1 MKRFNRIISYIM
13 LFTLIFSFSPQ
24 AFGEA
29 PNEPKL
35 KEAKPLIKLDG
46 YVFDGKG
53 VPPAVPNGFKAS
65 NLPVDQEALYIVQFT
80 GPIMPEWRQKLI
92 DLGAEIKGYVPD
104 YAYLVKLTGTLKNQ
118 VQALPEVHVIVIYQP
133 AYKLDR
139 LLKKP
144 EAKAKLNSAELLTL
158 KVEVFEAQDLDG
170 VKKTISSLSGKLL
183 NSLSD
188 TTILVKL
195 PANQIASLAQSIKV
209 TYIEKYVPAKL
220 NNDRAAKIM
229 TVDAVY
235 QPSSFGLTGN
245 GETIAVVDTGL
256 DNGNIATVH
265 EDFRGQIVP
274 GGVFAYGRPGEW
286 SDPDGHG
293 THVAGSAMGTGAA
306 SGGDFKGTAPNAKL
320 IFQSV
325 MDSGGGLNG
334 LNHGLANIFGDA
346 RNLGARISTNSWGAG
361 PPSIWGYYTSD
372 SAAVDNFI
380 WNNKDMSILFAAGN
394 EGMDYNV
401 AAAAY
406 SHQINSPGT
415 AKNTITVGAVEN
427 LRFDQIPNPDG
438 NDSGQRAYFSS
449 MGPTADSRIKPDVV
463 APGTWILSSKSG
475 LAPGGN
481 FWAAYNAKYAY
492 MGGTSMATPLTAG
505 LTASLREYYRTREV
519 VSNPSAALL
528 KATLTGTAT
537 DLGLPFDQQGFG
549 RVNLEDAVIGLFNN
563 TIQFVDNN
571 VGLTTNQKSD
581 YAFTTPA
588 NLPAGQAVTITL
600 VWTDQPAFANA
611 NPTLVNDLDLRA
623 VEGGTTFYGNGVVG
637 GDALNNVEQIYIPNA
652 LPNKTYNININA
664 FQAPQAQPFALVY
677 GTIPL
682 HEGPTI
688 TVDNL
693 YNGFST
699 NQPTITVSGKVD
711 ASTTL
716 LTVNGTPATVTNTA
730 FSTSVNLLVGTNTI
744 TLQSRDAAGK
754 LNTVTRT
761 VTRFL
766 PSATATPAGGVFETP
781 TSVTMQS
788 NVGGST
794 IYYTADGTE
803 PTTLSPVYAG
813 PIAINSNTNLKFMA
827 KDTYGNNGPVQ
838 TEKYYF
844 TAQNVFRISGE
855 VNLAGLTPDGLTV
868 KAVRTSDQA
877 VIAQTVFGAA
887 YDTGVGEAAM
897 TALPNGNVR
906 VSLDLPQDVYQIVL
920 TKGTNA
926 AKAEINNT
934 LPGTP
939 LENGRHLKPFTL
951 LTMAPKVLENIT
963 IAPASLAMISGT
975 TQQLTATGYYTDLST
990 QNITGSVA
998 WSSNNSAIAGVDSSG
1013 RVSAIAAGSTV
1024 IRAASGAVSADVNV
1038 NVTTATLQSITISP
1052 VNPTKPKGR
1061 TQQFTATGSY
1071 DNGQNYNITNSV
1083 TWTSFT
1089 PAAVSIGST
1098 TGLATAAGEGSSTI
1112 TASLG
1117 AVTSNTATM
1126 TVTAPVVDS
1135 VSVTPANL
1143 SLAKGLTQQFN
1154 VNGTYSDG
1162 TVLNLNN
1169 TAVWSSLNAI
1179 FASVNATGLVTA
1191 ANTGTATIQAVYNS
1205 LIGQAAV
1212 TVTPPQ
1218 LTTLVISPAGSTVER
1233 GNTLQLT
1240 AMGSYT
1246 DSTTQNLSNTVA
1258 WSSSNPAVAT
1268 INASGLVTTFTAGST
1283 TITAA
1288 KDGVSNST
1296 GVTVQD
1302 TIAPA
1307 VLSKSPDHNAGNV
1320 PVGTNIQVN
1329 FSEPMDASTLNST
1342 TTTVTSVYG
1351 ATPVT
1356 ITYDS
1361 ANRRVTITPN
1371 AALKY
1376 LTEYTVTLSTGVKDP
1391 AGNALN
1397 ATTWK
1402 FTTEADKY
1410 PPLIGGRNPAE
1421 NAAGVAVGSN
1431 IEFNFNE
1438 DVVADTVYGAA
1449 YANNILLKKGT
1460 ENIAVIKTFDSVNK
1474 KVTIDPVNNLA
1485 EGTTYTV
1492 TVTGVKDLLGNTMLT
1507 TSWNFTTY
1515 QPPAPGGGGGGG
1527 GVPPIPATP
1536 TTDIEQTVLAAGG
1549 ELVSR
1554 DGTVKIIIPQDAL
1567 RPGQTINL
1575 TAKKLDAGTVRTSPP
1590 AGLRLAGDIYE
1601 FGPAGQQFSKPIRIT
1616 LKYRP
1621 EIVTN
1626 GDPAAYYLNA
1636 AKNLWEPVPNIT
1648 VNKNANTVTF
1658 EANHFSKY
1666 TVMAK
1671 TPEKAP
1677 ETVKT
1682 FADIAGHW
1690 AKADI
1695 ELIAAKGIVS
1705 GKAANLF
1712 DPNGKVTR
1720 AEFAA
1725 IVAKALNLAPQAA
1738 KASFNDVQAADWYAG
1753 AVGAAVE
1760 AGIIKGYADGSFKP
1774 NAHVTRQEV
1783 AAMVVQAMKA
1793 AKVDIAITEAEI
1805 NQYLTQFKDGD
1816 KISAWAKAVVAVAAK
1831 NNIIK
1836 GNAKGEFAPANNST
1850 RAEAV
1855 VMIKQLLTRAKL
1867 I

>member
-1 MKRFNRIISYIM
+1 MKRVNRIISYIL
-13 LFTLIFSFSPQ
+13 LFTLMFSFSPQ
-24 AFGEA
+24 AFGEVS
-29 PNEPKL
+29 NEPKL
-35 KEAKPLIKLDG
+35 KATKPIIKLDG
-46 YVFDGKG
+46 YVFDAKE
-53 VPPAVPNGFKAS
+53 VPPAVPNGFKAN
-65 NLPVDQEALYIVQFT
+65 NLPVDQEGLYIVQFT

-92 DLGAEIKGYVPD
+92 DLGVEIKGYVPD
-104 YAYLVKLTGTLKNQ
+104 YAFLVKMTGNIKNQ
-118 VQALPEVHVIVIYQP
+118 VQALSEVNAIIIYQP

-144 EAKAKLNSAELLTL
+144 EVKAKLNTAELLTL
-158 KVEVFEAQDLDG
+158 KVLAFEAQDLDG
-170 VKKTISSLSGKLL
+170 VKNTVASLGGKLL
-183 NSLSD
+183 NSLND
-188 TTILVKL
+188 TTVLVKL
-195 PANQIASLAQSIKV
+195 PANKIAALAQTTKV
-209 TYIEKYVPAKL
+209 TYIEKYVPYKL

-229 TVDAVY
+229 AVDSVY

-256 DNGNIATVH
+256 DNGNLATVH
-265 EDFRGQIVP
+265 EDFRGKIVP
-274 GGVFAYGRPGEW
+274 GGVFAYGRPGNW
-286 SDPDGHG
+286 SDPHGHG

-325 MDSGGGLNG
+325 MDSGNGLNG
-334 LNHGLANIFGDA
+334 LNYGLANIFKDA
-346 RNLGARISTNSWGAG
+346 RVLGARISTNSWGAG
-361 PPSIWGYYTSD
+361 PPWVWGDYTSD

-380 WNNKDMSILFAAGN
+380 WNNKDMNILFAAGN
-394 EGMDYNV
+394 EGLEYYV
-401 AAAAY
+401 AQSAY

-415 AKNTITVGAVEN
+415 AKNVITVGAVEN
-427 LRFDQIPNPDG
+427 LRFDQMPYTNA
-438 NDSGQRAYFSS
+438 NDSGQRASFSS

-463 APGTWILSSKSG
+463 APGTWILSARSG
-475 LAPGGN
+475 LAEDTA
-481 FWAAYNAKYAY
+481 FWDNYNSKYAY

-505 LTASLREYYRTREV
+505 LTASLREYYRTREG

-537 DLGLPFDQQGFG
+537 DLGLPMEQQGFG
-549 RVNLEDAVIGLFNN
+549 RVNLEDAVSGLFNN
-563 TIQFVDNN
+563 SIQFVENN
-571 VGLTTNQKSD
+571 VGLTTGQNAN
-581 YAFTTPA
+581 YTFTTPA
-588 NLPAGQAVTITL
+588 DLPPGQAITITL
-600 VWTDQPAFANA
+600 VWTDPPPAGPGPVA
-611 NPTLVNDLDLRA
+611 LVNDLDLSA

-637 GDALNNVEQIYIPNA
+637 GDPLNNVEQIYIPNA
-652 LPNKTYNININA
+652 LPNKTYNITIYGYQA
-664 FQAPQAQPFALVY
+664 FQAQPFALVY
-677 GTIPL
+677 GILPL
-682 HEGPTI
+682 HDGPTI
-688 TVDNL
+688 TIDDL

-699 NQPTITVSGKVD
+699 NQPSITVSGKVD
-711 ASTTL
+711 ASTTS
-716 LTVNGTPATVTNTA
+716 LTVNGTPVTVTNTA

-744 TLQSRDAAGK
+744 TLQSRDAVGK

-761 VTRFL
+761 VTRLL
-766 PSATATPAGGVFETP
+766 PTAAASPGGGVFSAP
-781 TSVTMQS
+781 TLVTLQS
-788 NVGGST
+788 NFGGST
-794 IYYTADGTE
+794 IYYTTDGTD
-803 PTTLSPVYAG
+803 PTILSPVYAG
-813 PIAINSNTNLKFMA
+813 PIAINSNTTLKFMA
-827 KDTYGNNGPVQ
+827 RDTYGNNGPVQ

-844 TAQNVFRISGE
+844 TAQNVFRITGE
-855 VNLAGLTPDGLTV
+855 VNLAGLTADGLTV
-868 KAVRTSDQA
+868 KAVRTSDKA
-877 VIAQTVFGAA
+877 VIAQTVFGAT
-887 YDTGVGEAAM
+887 YDTGVGEVAVF
-897 TALPNGNVR
+897 TLPNGNLR
-906 VSLDLPQDVYQIVL
+906 VSLDLPRDAYQIVL
-920 TKGTNA
+920 IKGTNA
-926 AKAEINNT
+926 AKAETNDT

-939 LENGRHLKPFTL
+939 LENGRHLKPFAL
-951 LTMAPKVLENIT
+951 LTMAPNALESIT
-963 IAPASLAMISGT
+963 IAPASLTMISGT
-975 TQQLTATGYYTDLST
+975 SQLLTATGNYTDLST
-990 QNITGSVA
+990 QNITGSVT
-998 WSSNNSAIAGVDSSG
+998 WSSDNSFIASVNG
-1013 RVSAIAAGSTV
+1013 SALVTAKAAGSTV
-1024 IRAASGAVSADVNV
+1024 IRAVAGTVSANVSV

-1052 VNPTKPKGR
+1052 LNPSKAKGQ

-1083 TWTSFT
+1083 NWTSSN
-1089 PAAVSIGST
+1089 PAVTIGGT
-1098 TGLATAAGEGSSTI
+1098 TGLATAVSEGTSTI

-1117 AVTSNTATM
+1117 LVNSNTTM
-1126 TVTAPVVDS
+1126 TVTAPVLES
-1135 VSVTPANL
+1135 VSVTPSNL
-1143 SLAKGLTQQFN
+1143 TLAKGLTQQYN
-1154 VNGTYSDG
+1154 ATGTYSDG
-1162 TVLNLNN
+1162 TLLNLNS
-1169 TAVWSSLNAI
+1169 AAAWSSLNAI
-1179 FASVNATGLVTA
+1179 VASVNATGLVTA
-1191 ANTGTATIQAVYNS
+1191 ANTGTTTIQAVYNTKTA
-1205 LIGQAAV
+1205 QTAV

-1218 LTTLVISPAGSTVER
+1218 LTALAITPTGSTVER

-1240 AMGSYT
+1240 ATGTYT

-1268 INASGLVTTFTAGST
+1268 VNANGLVTTLTAGST
-1283 TITAA
+1283 TITAG
-1288 KDGVSNST
+1288 KDAVSNST
-1296 GVTVQD
+1296 GITVQD

-1307 VLSKSPDHNAGNV
+1307 VVSKTPEHNTVNV
-1320 PVGTNIQVN
+1320 PAGTNIQVN
-1329 FSEPMDASTLNST
+1329 FSESMDASTLNTST
-1342 TTTVTSVYG
+1342 ITVNSTVYG
-1351 ATPVT
+1351 LTPVT
-1356 ITYDS
+1356 ISYNIATRT
-1361 ANRRVTITPN
+1361 ATITPN

-1391 AGNALN
+1391 AANALN

-1410 PPLIGGRNPAE
+1410 PPLIAGRNPAE
-1421 NAAGVAVGSN
+1421 NATGVAVGSN
-1431 IEFNFNE
+1431 IEFTFNE
-1438 DVVADTVYGAA
+1438 DVVANTVYGAA
-1449 YANNILLKKGT
+1449 YANNVLLKKGT
-1460 ENIAVIKTFDSVNK
+1460 ENIAITKTFDSVNR
-1474 KVTIDPVNNLA
+1474 KVFIDPVNNLA

-1492 TVTGVKDLLGNTMLT
+1492 TVTGVKDLLGNTMVT

-1549 ELVSR
+1549 EVVSR

-1575 TAKKLDAGTVRTSPP
+1575 TAKRVDAGNVRTSPP

-1616 LKYRP
+1616 LKYRL

-1626 GDPAAYYLNA
+1626 GEPVVYYLNP
-1636 AKNLWEPVPNIT
+1636 AKNEWEPIANTT
-1648 VNKNANTVTF
+1648 VNKNANTITF
-1658 EANHFSKY
+1658 ETTHFSKY

-1671 TPEKAP
+1671 APEKAP

-1738 KASFNDVQAADWYAG
+1738 KAGFNDVNTGDWYAG

-1793 AKVDIAITEAEI
+1793 AKVDTAITEAEI
-1805 NQYLTQFKDGD
+1805 NQYLAQFKDGD